1 MSANK
6 TKVLLVEDDVSHA
19 ELVRLCIEDLEDKV
33 HVDSV
38 SDGEEALEFIFKKG
52 RYDSLSEDATPDIIL
67 LDLRLPK
74 VDGLEVLKTIKS
86 NDTYKTISVVV
97 LTTSSAENDLSQ
109 AMDFGADNYMVKP
122 LNEVGLSKILD
133 DLSKDNQ
140 TEMLLE

>member
-1 MSANK
+1 MNTNK

-19 ELVRLCIEDLEDKV
+19 ALVRLCIEDLEDKL
-33 HVDSV
+33 HLDSV
-38 SDGEEALEFIFKKG
+38 SDGEEALDYIFRKG
-52 RYDSLSEDATPDIIL
+52 RYECLSEDATPDIIL

-74 VDGLEVLKTIKS
+74 VDGMEVLKTIKR
-86 NDTYKTISVVV
+86 NDTFKTISVVV

-109 AMDFGADNYMVKP
+109 AMDFGADNYIIKP